1 MARVFLIDTNIAI
14 HLRDNLP
21 SVLSKARSHVGALAM
36 SALTLAELQ
45 QGLYAS
51 PSMWAYRKPRLELIL
66 LSIPVL
72 PFDEAAAEY
81 YGVMLG
87 QVGWSRS
94 RAFDRMI
101 AAHAIATHR
110 VLVTA
115 NVSDFDDIPGLQI
128 EDWTEAS

>member
-21 SVLSKARSHVGALAM
+21 SVLSKARGHAGGLAM

-45 QGLYAS
+45 QGLYSS
-51 PSMWAYRKPRLELIL
+51 PSMWAYRKPRLDMIL
-66 LSIPVL
+66 MSIPVL
-72 PFDEAAAEY
+72 PFDEAAAAH
-81 YGVMLG
+81 YGVILG
-87 QVGWSRS
+87 QIGWSRS

-110 VLVTA
+110 TLVSA

>member
-1 MARVFLIDTNIAI
+1 MARIFLIDTNIAI

-21 SVLSKARSHVGALAM
+21 SVLSKARGHAGALAM

-45 QGLYAS
+45 QGLYSS
-51 PSMWAYRKPRLELIL
+51 PSMWAYRKPRLDMIL
-66 LSIPVL
+66 MSIPVL
-72 PFDEAAAEY
+72 PFDEAAAAH
-81 YGVMLG
+81 YGVILG
-87 QVGWSRS
+87 QIGWSRS

-101 AAHAIATHR
+101 AAHAIATR
-110 VLVTA
+110 RILVSA